1 MMIKIH
7 ETECV
12 GFEDSILP
20 DIGRFKD
27 LPSWLIALQ
36 NQDVAYYP
44 LDCGVKVGEK
54 IYYVIQCGHV
64 TGDMATAIKDV
75 KKLPASFR
83 NLPNDSLVII
93 ADPFERQLSFN
104 TNY

>member
-1 MMIKIH
+1 MIIKIH

-27 LPSWLIALQ
+27 LPSWLTALK

-44 LDCGVKVGEK
+44 LDCGVKVGDNV
-54 IYYVIQCGHV
+54 YYVIRCGQV
-64 TGDMATAIKDV
+64 TEDMNAAIKKV
-75 KKLPASFR
+75 KKLPARFR
-83 NLPNDSLVII
+83 NLPNDFLVII
-93 ADPFERQLSFN
+93 ADFFERELSFN